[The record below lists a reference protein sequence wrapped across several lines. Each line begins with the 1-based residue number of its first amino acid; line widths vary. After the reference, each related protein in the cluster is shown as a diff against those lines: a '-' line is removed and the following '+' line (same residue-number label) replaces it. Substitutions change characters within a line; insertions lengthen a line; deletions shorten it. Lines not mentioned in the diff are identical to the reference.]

1 MMNTRSPRPTVASF
15 LLMICLALST
25 AARADDPQPPDP
37 LKLTPEW
44 SKYFD
49 VAGDALVS
57 RAQALARELEQL
69 RGQLPA
75 DQLATMQPLLDEI
88 GFSAQR
94 FVRAKGQTPPAPPPE
109 RPFADRYSLTDLSRL
124 AGAARDGELE
134 AQILQQELDREAQ
147 ALDKAKESYETLLAA
162 YLQLGATDPQ
172 LFPTGLALIR
182 DGLSNRAGEVDAKLR
197 RQLVETTRARAKRL
211 KEEIAVAAERLS
223 VTDADV
229 QTAQGALAAARR
241 QVETLLAEAK
251 SLRLKAPGYG
261 GSPSEQAL
269 ARQHAQAVLNN
280 DAKLAGARLEE
291 AQEELMLTL
300 AEVLGAP
307 ARGQQS
313 TDRLKAELE
322 KKRAVVTD
330 VERALGDWRLTTD
343 REVVAIYSELAA
355 AEEAGSGLADLHRTS
370 LGQVR
375 ANLEELARLAEET
388 AKAKTLAQVAD
399 AQIIKSG
406 GGFAARWQE
415 AADALAEAAD
425 KVGGWAKVSLFTIG
439 DTPVTF
445 LGLLQILIA
454 FAAAWWLAKVC
465 QRALMRAGRPRNSVN
480 PASLYALS
488 RLLRYAIL
496 VIGGFVALTM
506 IGIDLT
512 QLAILASALSVGI
525 GFGLQTIFNNFVAG
539 LIILADRSLKVGDQ
553 IELQSGTS
561 GEVRE
566 INIRSTRVRMA
577 DGVDI
582 LVPNSDLVQHQVKN
596 WTLSDRY
603 RRLHI
608 PFGVAYGTD
617 KSLLEKAVLEAAER
631 VEFTLRGDPAHQA
644 SVLMTGFGDSSL
656 NFELAVWLQPAAV
669 AQAAIARSAYCR
681 AIDDA
686 CRAHGIEMPFPQR
699 DLHIRSAAP
708 LALPAETRPA
718 VMEPALKTA
727 V

>member
-1 MMNTRSPRPTVASF
+1 MMNTRSPRLTVASF

-25 AARADDPQPPDP
+25 AARADDPRPPDP
-37 LKLTPEW
+37 LKLTPQW

-57 RAQALARELEQL
+57 RARALARELEQL

-75 DQLATMQPLLDEI
+75 DQLATTEPLLDEI

-94 FVRAKGQTPPAPPPE
+94 FVRARGQTPPAAAPE

-355 AEEAGSGLADLHRTS
+355 AEEAGSGLADLHRKS

-496 VIGGFVALTM
+496 VIGGFVGLTM

-631 VEFTLRGDPAHQA
+631 VEFTLLGDPAHQA
-644 SVLMTGFGDSSL
+644 SVLMTGFGDNSL
-656 NFELAVWLQPAAV
+656 NFELAVWLQPSAV

-718 VMEPALKTA
+718 VMEPALKT
-727 V
+727 VV